1 MTPAPWNSPYWRQIN
16 AAIDILRAQLIGIDG
31 FGVDLT
37 RAGLPEP
44 SDQARILCDAAA
56 AVAPGFHIVPEP
68 DGDILKQ
75 ATPDQMAITI
85 EGMAA
90 TCPTAYR
97 LPGGRL
103 LVVPF
108 APNIQPIGYWEEVL
122 QKLAAAGQNV
132 AFIPDL
138 LGLAQNAKRFA
149 PISFGMTSWGPRD
162 PVTAQS
168 VPLMSAERSAAALAP
183 AWMQPVAPQDAR
195 PKAAIYWEAANTNV
209 FRVLWH
215 QAITGNGD
223 YAHIITWNAY
233 AEATQI
239 EPSSGTQFLFYDL
252 SAYYIEWFKTRQP
265 PAITQDAIYY
275 CHRAQLFWPSIMPLP
290 DGKNFRKLG
299 LTEVQN
305 RIEMVAL
312 LTAPAVL
319 EIQLAGKIYLRK
331 YPLACRYL
339 ILRRNPAAQSS
350 GLFAMA
356 RPLSKRK
363 AIGKLQTD

>member
-1 MTPAPWNSPYWRQIN
+1 MFPFRRANRGSLTQPPRRVVFAHYFPFFVLSFDNAPLDRDHWAQLLSSDGERGKWAHAGGFTRERPLTPAPWNSPYWRQIN

-252 SAYYIEWFKTRQP
+252 SAYYIEWFKLGS
-265 PAITQDAIYY
+265 
-275 CHRAQLFWPSIMPLP
+275 HPL
-290 DGKNFRKLG
+290 
-299 LTEVQN
+299 
-305 RIEMVAL
+305 
-312 LTAPAVL
+312 
-319 EIQLAGKIYLRK
+319 
-331 YPLACRYL
+331 
-339 ILRRNPAAQSS
+339 
-350 GLFAMA
+350 
-356 RPLSKRK
+356 
-363 AIGKLQTD
+363 